1 MKLDYRKGKKERNS
15 ERKKVITAIKGKEP
29 HVVAVVVVSVVVVVV
44 YSNCLYTQHTVYEI
58 LDP

>member
-29 HVVAVVVVSVVVVVV
+29 HVVAVVVV